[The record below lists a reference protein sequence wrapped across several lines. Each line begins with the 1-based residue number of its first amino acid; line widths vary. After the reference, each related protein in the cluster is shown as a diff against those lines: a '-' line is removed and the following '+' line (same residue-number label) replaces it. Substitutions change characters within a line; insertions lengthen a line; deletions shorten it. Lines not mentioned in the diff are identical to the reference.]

1 LLYRLNLT
9 AAAGLLRPL
18 NREQRAALLAALPAD
33 LTARLTRLVGAAY
46 YVITDP
52 SIYALCY
59 LVCGQVA
66 ARLEKHATMRAM
78 FGDG

>member
-1 LLYRLNLT
+1 VERT
-9 AAAGLLRPL
+9 
-18 NREQRAALLAALPAD
+18 
-33 LTARLTRLVGAAY
+33 TRGTAAY

-52 SIYALCY
+52 SIYALCD

-66 ARLEKHATMRAM
+66 ARLEKHAAARAM